1 MDIDLTPEERFTRIE
16 NFLSTVAEHQ
26 AHMAENQARH
36 DKDILDIR
44 ESQKGMTVAITS
56 IAEAHRRTEE
66 AQRLTERSLKALIDR
81 VDRIVGRPGTEPS

>member
-1 MDIDLTPEERFTRIE
+1 MDIDMTPEERFTKIE

-26 AHMAENQARH
+26 ARMAENQFRH

-66 AQRLTERSLKALIDR
+66 AQRLTERSLKALIER
-81 VDRIVGRPGTEPS
+81 VDRIVPRSGSEPS